1 MTLRTKDLEQ
11 DNLIEHQSEDDAVEE
26 AAMLSPKLLFESVR
40 RNGEEELLRP
50 NRALLFS
57 GIAAGILI
65 SFSVLGEA
73 LLRTWL
79 PDAEWRYIVENMG
92 YTFGFM
98 LVILGRMQ
106 LFTENTITTVAPVL
120 INRSGAAFQRMI
132 ALWTLVLGANV
143 IGAFIVAGF
152 FVYAPVLS
160 TDVAAA
166 FTDLSRHATGM
177 PAMEG
182 LMRGIPAGVLIA
194 ALVWMLPTAK
204 GNEVTLIFLFTWLIA
219 LGDFTHIVAGSVEMA
234 YLLVQADLGLGQAV
248 FGFFLPV
255 LAGNVIGGTVIFT
268 LLVWAQIQPEVED

>member
-1 MTLRTKDLEQ
+1 MSFDPSR
-11 DNLIEHQSEDDAVEE
+11 SEDDLTEHKKEKEAVEE
-26 AAMLSPKLLFESVR
+26 ATNLSPKLIFEAVR
-40 RNGEEELLRP
+40 RSGEEELTRP
-50 NRALLFS
+50 DRALWFS

-73 LLRTWL
+73 LLRALL
-79 PDAEWRYIVENMG
+79 PDAEWRYIIENMG
-92 YTFGFM
+92 YTFGFL

-120 INRSGAAFQRMI
+120 VRRTWSAFGRMLQ
-132 ALWTLVLGANV
+132 LWTLVLAANV
-143 IGAFIVAGF
+143 VGAFAVAAF
-152 FVYAPVLS
+152 FAYAPVLS
-160 TDVAAA
+160 DNVAVA
-166 FTDLSRHATGM
+166 FAELSRHATGM
-177 PAMEG
+177 PAAEG

-204 GNEVTLIFLFTWLIA
+204 GNEVLLIFLFTWLIA

-234 YLLVQADLGLGQAV
+234 YLLVLGDLGVLQAV

-268 LLVWAQIQPEVED
+268 LLAWAQIQPEVEE